1 MCCKPARPR
10 KGRPTSLIRAIRD
23 RDGASGGTLT
33 YGNTDEIIQWVSC
46 NWGFDTDA
54 ARSSSRR
61 KQLGRIL
68 KDFITLNRVVLIK
81 CLPRP
86 QSGKQLDPAEQGLA
100 DCCG

>member
-1 MCCKPARPR
+1 M
-10 KGRPTSLIRAIRD
+10 GFLQMGIRHR
-23 RDGASGGTLT
+23 R
-33 YGNTDEIIQWVSC
+33 C
-46 NWGFDTDA
+46 
-54 ARSSSRR
+54 ARSSNRR

-68 KDFITLNRVVLIK
+68 KNFITLNRVVLIK